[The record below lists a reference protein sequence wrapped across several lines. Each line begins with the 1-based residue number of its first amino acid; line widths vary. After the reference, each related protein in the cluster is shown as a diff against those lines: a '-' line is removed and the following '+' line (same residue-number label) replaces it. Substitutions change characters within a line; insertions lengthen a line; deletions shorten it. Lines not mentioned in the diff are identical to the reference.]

1 MKVRAKQV
9 MWEERSAMAWN
20 TCKYILPAVIE
31 TILNAVMPPEPS
43 PHRPP
48 ICGKVVFHETSPWC
62 QKGWGPLL
70 YITKTVLK
78 NNKVGG
84 LTLPDFKTYYKAT
97 PMITMCFQHKFRQID

>member
-1 MKVRAKQV
+1 MLLLRLFIMYYSKP
-9 MWEERSAMAWN
+9 SL
-20 TCKYILPAVIE
+20 TLPPEPSPPSLA
-31 TILNAVMPPEPS
+31 LPPEPS
-43 PHRPP
+43 PHRTP